1 MLQLHPLKERGHGAS
16 AGAAEGVRPLAGCGR
31 GRGMGATEGGA
42 VGGACGGVELLDEL
56 PPPGQSPAGRP
67 RERTTHVRLGIFSPR
82 LCERERG
89 HSHDCDPKEITK

>member
-56 PPPGQSPAGRP
+56 PPPGQSLEKRLRMFGSVSLAQGR
-67 RERTTHVRLGIFSPR
+67 
-82 LCERERG
+82 EREREVT
-89 HSHDCDPKEITK
+89 SMITIRKR